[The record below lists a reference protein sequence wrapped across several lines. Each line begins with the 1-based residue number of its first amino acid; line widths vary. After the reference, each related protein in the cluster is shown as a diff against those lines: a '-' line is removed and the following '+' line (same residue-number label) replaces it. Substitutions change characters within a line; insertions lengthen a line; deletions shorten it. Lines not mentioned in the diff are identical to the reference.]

1 MSTTAEH
8 YYANYRL
15 LAGAI
20 VAEQCREYYEIFR
33 KAVNSPDKRRRRKA
47 AFARYMLTKHS
58 YGDYLDLDMTA
69 LVEEIERK
77 AVRGEEIKWKG
88 EYGRK

>member
-1 MSTTAEH
+1 MAEQ

-20 VAEQCREYYEIFR
+20 VAEQCREYYEIYR
-33 KAVNSPDKRRRRKA
+33 KYVNNPSKRRRSRA
-47 AFARYMLTKHS
+47 AFARYMLLYHS
-58 YGDYLDLDMTA
+58 YGDYLDVDMRA
-69 LVEEIERK
+69 IVDEIERK